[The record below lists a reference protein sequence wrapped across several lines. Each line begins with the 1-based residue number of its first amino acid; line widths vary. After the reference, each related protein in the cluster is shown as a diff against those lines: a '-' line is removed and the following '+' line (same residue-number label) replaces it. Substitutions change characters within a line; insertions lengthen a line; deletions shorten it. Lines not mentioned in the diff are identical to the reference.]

1 MIGRKI
7 FSGHVTQH
15 LKMYVMY
22 RERGD
27 FRTEIER
34 LRTYRSEI
42 ERKKKYIKP
51 LHYKLIVI

>member
-1 MIGRKI
+1 
-7 FSGHVTQH
+7 
-15 LKMYVMY
+15 MYVMY